1 MGAIMRQQVLISAVE
16 TFGEKRQII
25 KAIEEM
31 AELQQCLARY
41 LLGNTDAGTVM
52 HLKEE
57 LADARIML
65 DQMAHIFGGHEL
77 AVFDDVKVKRLA
89 SIVEGERREQQR
101 SRN

>member
-1 MGAIMRQQVLISAVE
+1 MRQQILVSAVE

-25 KAIEEM
+25 KAMEEM

-41 LLGNTDAGTVM
+41 LLGNTDAASVM

-65 DQMAHIFGGHEL
+65 DQMAHIFGGTEL

-89 SIVEGERREQQR
+89 GIVEAERGQH
-101 SRN
+101 RN